1 MSYRTDVAYSYD
13 GSFNGF
19 LCCVYESYNR
29 RELPYEIVS
38 QEEEQ
43 GFLLPARPI
52 ATDLEKAKRVYGTI
66 ALKIS
71 REARE
76 MVRLGWLT
84 SHSHKELLLLRFL
97 RLGFSCGAAV
107 IDMLADDTVRTLDE
121 AVLQLRR
128 EAHKFTGFVRFSVHQ
143 GALVSII
150 EPRNQV
156 LPEIRSH
163 FCDRFASETFMIY
176 DKTHRQALI
185 HEPGRDA
192 IVAVDELDMPELD
205 HKEVEFRR
213 LWKRFYNTIAI
224 RERIN
229 PRRRMNFM
237 PKRYWGQLPE
247 MQPDSGHTAPA
258 RKKPVSRASELP
270 IQAASLTVADSLRD
284 GRKHSV

>member
-1 MSYRTDVAYSYD
+1 MPYRTDVAYSYD

-19 LCCVYESYNR
+19 LCCVYESYSQQ
-29 RELPYEIVS
+29 ELPYEIVS

-43 GFLLPARPI
+43 GFLLPARSI
-52 ATDLEKAKRVYGTI
+52 ATDLDTAKRVYATI
-66 ALKIS
+66 AAKIS

-76 MVRLGWLT
+76 LVRLGWLIR
-84 SHSHKELLLLRFL
+84 HPHKELLLLRFL
-97 RLGFSCGAAV
+97 RLGFSCGPAV
-107 IDMLADDTVRTLDE
+107 TDMLADDTVRTLDE

-229 PRRRMNFM
+229 PRLRMNHM
-237 PKRYWGQLPE
+237 PKRYWNQLPE
-247 MQPDSGHTAPA
+247 MQSDPGTAAPT
-258 RKKPVSRASELP
+258 RKKPASRASELP
-270 IQAASLTVADSLRD
+270 
-284 GRKHSV
+284 GRRA

>member
-19 LCCVYESYNR
+19 LCCVYESYSQQ
-29 RELPYEIVS
+29 ELPYEIVS

-52 ATDLEKAKRVYGTI
+52 ATDLNTAKRVYATI
-66 ALKIS
+66 AAKIS

-76 MVRLGWLT
+76 LVRLGWLI
-84 SHSHKELLLLRFL
+84 HHPHKELLLLRFL
-97 RLGFSCGAAV
+97 RLGFSCGPAV
-107 IDMLADDTVRTLDE
+107 TDMLADDTVRTLDE

-176 DKTHRQALI
+176 DKTHGQALI

-229 PRRRMNFM
+229 PRLRMNHM
-237 PKRYWGQLPE
+237 PKRYWSQLPE
-247 MQPDSGHTAPA
+247 MQPDPGTMAPP

-270 IQAASLTVADSLRD
+270 GQASLTGTDSPKD